1 VIDPRT
7 INPLDVDTVAES
19 VRRTHRLIVV
29 TEDCRTGSFASE
41 VAATLG
47 ELVFDYLEAPITRVA
62 GEDVPIPANVR
73 LEAEAIPQEKDILAA
88 VRQMFGLPA

>member
-1 VIDPRT
+1 MIDPRT
-7 INPLDVDTVAES
+7 INPLDVDTIAES

-62 GEDVPIPANVR
+62 GEDVPIPANVK

-88 VRQMFGLPA
+88 VRQMFGVAG